1 MAFRINQDDLS
12 DMDLQLPQRKKPG
25 NHSFNTGPAALT
37 AWLNDLPLINT
48 GESLELL
55 SSALQQIN
63 TLRLPPN
70 NRQEA
75 LERFA
80 PPVMCVTDALK
91 KKFLGKPLPL
101 KGNNLVSATQ
111 TLELFNAL
119 ATGYRIL
126 AEDLRSNNRNK
137 PQLTLTLHRAL
148 RYLSEILLTSYR
160 IYIQY
165 PEGLWKTI
173 NMLYALADE
182 HNITGQA
189 VTDITL
195 QAPTTSSIATVY
207 KQLLLLSL
215 ACPYRLRQNEIR
227 IVYNTLLDWA
237 DSSQLHHMDNGN
249 THGLFSINLQSDA
262 PPSYRE
268 LNDGGTPDPHM
279 RILDTNTMASRMRKE
294 LVTYQG
300 GADQPAGAGN
310 TATMQRLLLAWGV
323 MPKRLFARHPQD
335 APVKLVIGL
344 NAIHQL
350 APGSV
355 TEEPEADENI
365 RDKHYLQDPTFEA
378 ATTFN
383 TDPHTGKRVQQTVA
397 EGRNP
402 FKGAYAADKLASP
415 RIESWKIAD
424 ISAGG
429 YCLLWDSDEVS
440 CARVGELVALV
451 EKEHLNSNNWKSG
464 IIRRMKFTEKRG
476 LELGIQLLSPGA
488 RAVWVHLR
496 KDGVSMGDRMQ
507 GILLPDIEAI
517 KLEASLLLPSLPFRT
532 GCTAMLEDNGMTETV
547 ELTRQLEN
555 TGSFSQYHFTAR

>member
-1 MAFRINQDDLS
+1 
-12 DMDLQLPQRKKPG
+12 MDLQLPQRKKPG
-25 NHSFNTGPAALT
+25 NHSFNTGPVALT

-48 GESLELL
+48 GETLELL

-63 TLRLPPN
+63 TLKLPPD

-80 PPVMCVTDALK
+80 SPVTCVTDALK
-91 KKFLGKPLPL
+91 KKFLDKPLPL
-101 KGNNLVSATQ
+101 KGNHLVSATQ

-126 AEDLRSNNRNK
+126 AEDLRSKNK
-137 PQLTLTLHRAL
+137 PQLAIALHRAL
-148 RYLSEILLTSYR
+148 RYLSEILLTSFR

-173 NMLYALADE
+173 NTLYALADE
-182 HNITGQA
+182 HHITRQA

-195 QAPTTSSIATVY
+195 QAPATSTIETVY
-207 KQLLLLSL
+207 KQILLLSL

-237 DSSQLHHMDNGN
+237 DSSQLHHVDDEK

-262 PPSYRE
+262 PPSYRD
-268 LNDGGTPDPHM
+268 LNDGGASDPHT
-279 RILDTNTMASRMRKE
+279 RILDTNSMAARMREE
-294 LVTYQG
+294 LATSQG
-300 GADQPAGAGN
+300 GTSQQTGAGN
-310 TATMQRLLLAWGV
+310 TEIMQRLMLAWGV

-344 NAIHQL
+344 NTIHQL
-350 APGSV
+350 TPGSV
-355 TEEPEADENI
+355 IEEPEADENI

-383 TDPHTGKRVQQTVA
+383 TDPFASKRAQQTVA
-397 EGRNP
+397 EDRNP
-402 FKGAYAADKLASP
+402 LKGAYAADKLASS
-415 RIESWKIAD
+415 RIESWKMAD

-440 CARVGELVALV
+440 CARVGELVALIG
-451 EKEHLNSNNWKSG
+451 KEHLNSNNWQSG
-464 IIRRMKFTEKRG
+464 IIRRMKFTEERG

-496 KDGVSMGDRMQ
+496 KNGVSTGDRMQ
-507 GILLPDIEAI
+507 GILLPGIEAI
-517 KLEASLLLPSLPFRT
+517 KLHTSLLLPSLPFRT
-532 GCTAMLEDNGMTETV
+532 GCIATLEDNGTTTII

-555 TGSFSQYHFTAR
+555 TGSFAQYHFTSQ

>member
-1 MAFRINQDDLS
+1 
-12 DMDLQLPQRKKPG
+12 MDLQLPQRKKPG

-37 AWLNDLPLINT
+37 AWLNDLPLTNT

-63 TLRLPPN
+63 TLSLPPN

-80 PPVMCVTDALK
+80 SPVMCVTDALK
-91 KKFLGKPLPL
+91 KKFLDNPLPL

-126 AEDLRSNNRNK
+126 AEDLRSKNRDK
-137 PQLTLTLHRAL
+137 PQLTITLHRAL
-148 RYLSEILLTSYR
+148 RYLIEILLTSYR

-195 QAPTTSSIATVY
+195 QTPATSTIATVY
-207 KQLLLLSL
+207 KQILLLSL
-215 ACPYRLRQNEIR
+215 ACPYRLRQNEICF
-227 IVYNTLLDWA
+227 VYDTLLDWA
-237 DSSQLHHMDNGN
+237 DSSQLHHMNDEK

-262 PPSYRE
+262 PPSYRD
-268 LNDGGTPDPHM
+268 LNDGGTSDPHT
-279 RILDTNTMASRMRKE
+279 RILDTNTMASRMRTE
-294 LVTYQG
+294 LATSQG
-300 GADQPAGAGN
+300 GTNQPAGAGS
-310 TATMQRLLLAWGV
+310 TETMQRLMLAWGV

-350 APGSV
+350 APGHVSRKQ
-355 TEEPEADENI
+355 EADENI

-383 TDPHTGKRVQQTVA
+383 TDPFTSKRAQQTVA
-397 EGRNP
+397 EDRNP
-402 FKGAYAADKLASP
+402 FKGAYAADKPASS
-415 RIESWKIAD
+415 RVESWKIAD

-440 CARVGELVALV
+440 CARVGELVALT
-451 EKEHLNSNNWKSG
+451 ETEHLSSNNWQSG
-464 IIRRMKFTEKRG
+464 IIRRMKFTEERG

-488 RAVWVHLR
+488 KAVWVHLH
-496 KDGVSMGDRMQ
+496 KDGVSKGDRMQ
-507 GILLPDIEAI
+507 GILLPGIEAI
-517 KLEASLLLPSLPFRT
+517 KLQASLLLPSLPFRT
-532 GCTAMLEDNGMTETV
+532 GCTATLEDNGKTETV

-555 TGSFSQYHFTAR
+555 TGSFAQYHFTAK

>member
-1 MAFRINQDDLS
+1 MAFQINQDDLS
-12 DMDLQLPQRKKPG
+12 DMDLQLPQRKKPD

-55 SSALQQIN
+55 SSALQRIN
-63 TLRLPPN
+63 TLKLPPN

-75 LERFA
+75 LEHFA
-80 PPVMCVTDALK
+80 SPVICVTDALK
-91 KKFLGKPLPL
+91 KKFLDKPLPL

-126 AEDLRSNNRNK
+126 AEDLRSNSK
-137 PQLTLTLHRAL
+137 PQLTITLHRAL

-173 NMLYALADE
+173 NALYALADK
-182 HNITGQA
+182 HNITRQA

-195 QAPTTSSIATVY
+195 QIPASSTIETVY
-207 KQLLLLSL
+207 KQILLLSL
-215 ACPYRLRQNEIR
+215 ACPYRLRQNEIHF
-227 IVYNTLLDWA
+227 VYNTLLDWA
-237 DSSQLHHMDNGN
+237 DSSQLHHMDGEK

-262 PPSYRE
+262 PPSYRD
-268 LNDGGTPDPHM
+268 LNDGGASDPHT

-294 LVTYQG
+294 LATSQG
-300 GADQPAGAGN
+300 GTHQQADAGN
-310 TATMQRLLLAWGV
+310 TETMQQLMLAWGV

-350 APGSV
+350 APGAAI
-355 TEEPEADENI
+355 EEPEVDENI
-365 RDKHYLQDPTFEA
+365 RDQHYLQDPTFET

-383 TDPHTGKRVQQTVA
+383 TDPFASKHAQETVT
-397 EGRNP
+397 EKRNP
-402 FKGAYAADKLASP
+402 FKGAYEADKRAAP
-415 RIESWKIAD
+415 HIESWKIAD

-429 YCLLWDSDEVS
+429 YCLLWDSDEAS

-451 EKEHLNSNNWKSG
+451 EKEHLNSNNWQSG
-464 IIRRMKFTEKRG
+464 TIRRMKFTEERG
-476 LELGIQLLSPGA
+476 LELGIELLSPGA

-496 KDGVSMGDRMQ
+496 KDGVSKGDRMQ
-507 GILLPDIEAI
+507 GILLPGIEAI
-517 KLEASLLLPSLPFRT
+517 KLQASLLLPSLPFRT
-532 GCTAMLEDNGMTETV
+532 GCTATLEDNGKTETI

-555 TGSFSQYHFTAR
+555 TGSFSQYHFTAK